1 MIGADVVADLHLIQR
16 QSLPAT
22 IALDHD
28 LRWGEFE
35 QETEAVQ
42 AGFFG
47 AVFEV
52 FTERDKADNHHPRF
66 EIDLPAVRVPMFAVR
81 GKKEHGGGIG
91 VGSDGTDADQYVHIG
106 QSALDAGPSAFVER
120 HGEPQLHDAGEYKL
134 HIRRNHPIMPP
145 DQHPRHADKEG
156 DVDGKEQPQPP
167 ADMRFWCSLG

>member
-16 QSLPAT
+16 QGLPVA

-28 LRWGEFE
+28 LRRGEFE

-42 AGFFG
+42 AIFFG

-52 FTERDKADNHHPRF
+52 FAERDKADNHHPYL
-66 EIDLPAVRVPMFAVR
+66 EVDLSAVCETMFAVR
-81 GKKEHGGGIG
+81 GKEEHGGGIG

-106 QSALDAGPSAFVER
+106 QPALNAGPSAFVER
-120 HGEPQLHDAGEYKL
+120 HGEPQLHDTGECKL
-134 HIRRNHPIMPP
+134 HIRRNHPVIPP
-145 DQHPRHADKEG
+145 DEHPRHADKEG

-167 ADMRFWCSLG
+167 ADMRFWCGLG